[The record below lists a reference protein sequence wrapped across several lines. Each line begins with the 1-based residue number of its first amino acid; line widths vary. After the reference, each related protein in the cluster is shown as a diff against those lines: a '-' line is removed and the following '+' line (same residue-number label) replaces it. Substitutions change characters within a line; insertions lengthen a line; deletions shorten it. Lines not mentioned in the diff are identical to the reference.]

1 MHYSKVKFDR
11 NSNIDFYKTLQKR
24 VRRYFKYNKI
34 SKYGNTS
41 MVIKSIVMIALYL
54 VPFIL
59 LLTVIENVWI
69 ALLMWILMSLGM
81 AGIGLSI
88 MHDAN
93 HGAYSKYKFVN
104 SMMGWL
110 INLAGGSEKVW
121 RIQHN
126 VLHHT
131 YTNVTGLD
139 EDIDPG
145 SILRFSPHEEWKKHH
160 KYQHFY
166 AWFLYGMMTLLWITA
181 KDFKQMYR
189 YYKSGILK
197 TESEHYGKTLTSII
211 INKTMYHAVFLVLP
225 LIFAPAAWWV
235 TIIGFLGM
243 HYLTGTI
250 LGLIFQTAHV
260 VPTANFP
267 MPDKSGDI
275 DSDWAISQLIN
286 TADFA
291 PKSRILSWYIGGLN
305 FQIEHHLFP
314 GICHVHYKKIARIV
328 KNTAKE
334 YNLPY
339 ISEKTFVSAVQSH
352 YKMLKMLGKKPKLDI
367 A

>member
-1 MHYSKVKFDR
+1 MQYTNIKFDR
-11 NSNIDFYKTLQKR
+11 NSNIDFYKTVQKK

-34 SKYGNTS
+34 TKYGNAS
-41 MVIKSIVMIALYL
+41 MVIKSIVMISLYL
-54 VPFIL
+54 VPYIF
-59 LLTVIENVWI
+59 LLTFIDNVW
-69 ALLMWILMSLGM
+69 LSFLMWIIMSFGM

-93 HGAYSKYKFVN
+93 HGAYSKNKYVN
-104 SMMGWL
+104 AIMGWL
-110 INLAGGSEKVW
+110 INLAGGSDKVW

-131 YTNVTGLD
+131 YTNVTGMD

-145 SILRFSPHEEWKKHH
+145 SILRFSPHEEWKKYH
-160 KYQHFY
+160 KYQHYY
-166 AWFLYGMMTLLWITA
+166 AWFLYGMMTFLWITA
-181 KDFKQMYR
+181 KDFKQLFN
-189 YYKSGILK
+189 YYKKGL
-197 TESEHYGKTLTSII
+197 
-211 INKTMYHAVFLVLP
+211 INKRDDSRTKSWTVLVSSKIIYYGLFLVLP
-225 LIFAPAAWWV
+225 IIFSPVSWWI
-235 TIIGFLGM
+235 TLIGFALM
-243 HYLTGTI
+243 HYITGTV

-260 VPTANFP
+260 VPSADYP
-267 MPDKSGDI
+267 MPNESGDI
-275 DSDWAISQLIN
+275 EADWAVSQLVN

-328 KNTAKE
+328 KSTAKE

-339 ISEKTFVSAVQSH
+339 ISEKTFFSAVHSH
-352 YKMLKMLGKKPKLDI
+352 YKMLKMLGQKSPAI
-367 A
+367 S